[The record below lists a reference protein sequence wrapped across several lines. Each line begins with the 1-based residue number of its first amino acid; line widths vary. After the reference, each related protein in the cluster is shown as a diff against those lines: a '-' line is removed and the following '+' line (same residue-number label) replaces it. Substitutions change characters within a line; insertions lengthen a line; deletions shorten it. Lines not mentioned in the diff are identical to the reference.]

1 MYAAFAAG
9 GGSDETHDAY
19 GATGDDA
26 RDSPG
31 FPPEW
36 SETAA
41 AAEYAANE
49 AAARDTFA

>member
-1 MYAAFAAG
+1 MYKRQDHS

-26 RDSPG
+26 RDSPD
-31 FPPEW
+31 PPEW

-49 AAARDTFA
+49 AAARDVFA